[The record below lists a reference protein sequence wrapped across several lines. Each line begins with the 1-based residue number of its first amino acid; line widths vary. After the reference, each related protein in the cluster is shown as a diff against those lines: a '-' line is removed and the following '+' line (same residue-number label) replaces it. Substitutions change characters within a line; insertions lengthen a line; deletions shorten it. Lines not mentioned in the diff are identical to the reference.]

1 MSVRKQDPCFYND
14 LPPPPHPYAMG
25 WSLRT
30 LSMLMAELPCTRI
43 AGHVSKLAV
52 QEGAVAAGL
61 WDAQHCQGVAVP
73 DLSITEDF
81 SFEN

>member
-1 MSVRKQDPCFYND
+1 
-14 LPPPPHPYAMG
+14 
-25 WSLRT
+25 
-30 LSMLMAELPCTRI
+30 MAELPCTRI

-73 DLSITEDF
+73 DLSITEHYITEDF

>member
-1 MSVRKQDPCFYND
+1 MSVRKQSPCFYH
-14 LPPPPHPYAMG
+14 PPPHPHAMG
-25 WSLRT
+25 CSLRT
-30 LSMLMAELPCTRI
+30 LSVLMAELPRTRI

-52 QEGAVAAGL
+52 QEQAVAAGL
-61 WDAQHCQGVAVP
+61 WDAQHCQCVAVP